1 MMEEVLANWISVKI
15 QYRVID
21 FPKRVVQCGKT
32 EDGSVGV
39 DYMEKEKFIQDE
51 RNMFINVIY
60 ITTGL
65 TMAISTC
72 KNFVHYFC
80 TEENDLYI
88 KFTYSACWCINFLLP
103 FSFFL
108 SFFYFLVSARM
119 WLAKRSSCRAIS
131 CSWAA
136 TRLAFHCFLF

>member
-1 MMEEVLANWISVKI
+1 
-15 QYRVID
+15 
-21 FPKRVVQCGKT
+21 
-32 EDGSVGV
+32 
-39 DYMEKEKFIQDE
+39 MEKEKFIQDE

-80 TEENDLYI
+80 TEENHVYI
-88 KFTYSACWCINFLLP
+88 KFTYSACWCINFLLL
-103 FSFFL
+103 FSFFFL
-108 SFFYFLVSARM
+108 SFFHFLVSARM

-131 CSWAA
+131 CCWAA

>member
-1 MMEEVLANWISVKI
+1 M
-15 QYRVID
+15 ID

-32 EDGSVGV
+32 EDGSIGV
-39 DYMEKEKFIQDE
+39 DYMEKEKIVQDE

-88 KFTYSACWCINFLLP
+88 KFTYSACWCINFLLL

-108 SFFYFLVSARM
+108 SFTFWFL
-119 WLAKRSSCRAIS
+119 LECG
-131 CSWAA
+131 
-136 TRLAFHCFLF
+136 

>member
-1 MMEEVLANWISVKI
+1 M
-15 QYRVID
+15 ID

-32 EDGSVGV
+32 EDGSIGV
-39 DYMEKEKFIQDE
+39 DYMEKEKIVQDE

-72 KNFVHYFC
+72 KNVVHYFC

-88 KFTYSACWCINFLLP
+88 KFTYSACWCINFLLL
-103 FSFFL
+103 FSFF
-108 SFFYFLVSARM
+108 Y
-119 WLAKRSSCRAIS
+119 
-131 CSWAA
+131 
-136 TRLAFHCFLF
+136 LF